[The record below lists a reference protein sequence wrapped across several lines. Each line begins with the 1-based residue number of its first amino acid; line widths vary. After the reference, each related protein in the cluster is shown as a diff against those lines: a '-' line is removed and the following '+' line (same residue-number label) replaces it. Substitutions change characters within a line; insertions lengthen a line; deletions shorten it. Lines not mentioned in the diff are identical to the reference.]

1 MRTVLVSLV
10 ERFLSEEMG
19 WTKCR
24 AGGMEIVEGKCSAA
38 DRVGF
43 FACAEGG
50 KGYSNA
56 CPEVEE

>member
-1 MRTVLVSLV
+1 M
-10 ERFLSEEMG
+10 E
-19 WTKCR
+19 WTECR
-24 AGGMEIVEGKCSAA
+24 AGDMEIVEGKCSAA

-56 CPEVEE
+56 CPEIEE